1 MAQNTFDSSLDRV
14 SKIAGILLPLVIGV
28 VGAIYT
34 IQKDKSDESARVSQA
49 QYANFS
55 ALLPLILSND
65 DKQVSTALD
74 IYSQEAAIGLAPPS
88 LRPLLPQIAAAK
100 PQLRAQAQAAEQA
113 ASVQAGAG
121 CKEFPSGLFLQVAN
135 NVEQLKDGQ
144 ALAGLLKSEAGLP
157 PVQGVQRV
165 DAVPQKTQ
173 LRYYFSSA
181 NDPQAD
187 RVIAVLHRLG
197 FSAVVKQDL
206 SPTYLKDKKCPPPPT
221 FELWIG
227 SVDALDERG
236 MPNGLTKPSVP

>member
-1 MAQNTFDSSLDRV
+1 VDRA
-14 SKIAGILLPLVIGV
+14 SKIAGILLPIV
-28 VGAIYT
+28 VGELGAIYT
-34 IQKDKSDESARVSQA
+34 IQKDKNDESARVSQM
-49 QYANFS
+49 QYANVS

-74 IYSQEAAIGLAPPS
+74 IYSQEAAMGLAPPL

-135 NVEQLKDGQ
+135 NLEQLKDGQ
-144 ALAGLLKSEAGLP
+144 AMAGLLKSEEGLP

-165 DAVPQKTQ
+165 DAAPQKTQ
-173 LRYYFSSA
+173 LRYYFSNA

-187 RVIAVLHRLG
+187 KVMRYCI
-197 FSAVVKQDL
+197 DL
-206 SPTYLKDKKCPPPPT
+206 VSLQ
-221 FELWIG
+221 
-227 SVDALDERG
+227 S
-236 MPNGLTKPSVP
+236 